1 MTRKHFCW
9 KNIMSV
15 IKHLHKLKV
24 ACEFS
29 EHAICRWGCIL
40 WNEFHSI
47 LQTKTLYMHFFGK
60 VISIVIFLIKIKYEW
75 IRNELICILWRM
87 SEDKLCL
94 LYTRNIFSLYTLEP
108 MKTIYIFWISYSHL
122 FKFACVREL
131 IKLFFT
137 FFFSFELYM
146 WDYGKMKK
154 LKWIICFFDIIFRCT
169 IFKILSLRFP
179 DSFVHFYCGVSE
191 ANVICLLSQCRN
203 MFSMKIAVFMYLCTV
218 VYWWHNYVANHNQ
231 DKCKQKPFQL
241 LVIPFNEYF
250 CTL

>member
-1 MTRKHFCW
+1 MFIILETSLAYIHWSQW
-9 KNIMSV
+9 KPYTFFESHTV
-15 IKHLHKLKV
+15 ICSNLH
-24 ACEFS
+24 A
-29 EHAICRWGCIL
+29 WGNWL
-40 WNEFHSI
+40 N
-47 LQTKTLYMHFFGK
+47 FF
-60 VISIVIFLIKIKYEW
+60 
-75 IRNELICILWRM
+75 
-87 SEDKLCL
+87 
-94 LYTRNIFSLYTLEP
+94 
-108 MKTIYIFWISYSHL
+108 YI
-122 FKFACVREL
+122 
-131 IKLFFT
+131 
-137 FFFSFELYM
+137 FFSFELYM

-169 IFKILSLRFP
+169 IFKIRSLRFP

-203 MFSMKIAVFMYLCTV
+203 MFSMKIAVFIYLCTV